1 MSGNLLH
8 IKDIDVKMQDKNVL
22 KKFNLEIGYGEV
34 HAIMGLNGAGKS
46 TLSKSITGHF
56 GCETTSGD
64 IIYKNKSII
73 DMPPEDRAN
82 EGIFMSFQNPIE
94 IPGVN
99 NMYFLKSILNA
110 KRAYNKQEE
119 LSSIEILKKIKKI
132 TKDFHISD
140 EMLSRSINDG
150 FSGGEKKKNELLQML
165 LLEPDL
171 LILDEI
177 DSGLD
182 IDALKIVADGVNS
195 MRNDKRSFLI
205 ITHYQRLLSLIKPD
219 FIHILKDGKIIKT
232 GDYTLA
238 FELEEKGYEVVGA
251 V

>member
-1 MSGNLLH
+1 MLEIKNLQ
-8 IKDIDVKMQDKNVL
+8 VKMQDTQVL
-22 KKFNLEIGYGEV
+22 KEFNLNIGKGEV

-56 GCETTSGD
+56 DCEVMGGEVN
-64 IIYKNKSII
+64 YKNKNMLDI
-73 DMPPEDRAN
+73 PAENRAN
-82 EGIFMSFQNPIE
+82 EGIFMSFQNPVE

-99 NMYFLKSILNA
+99 NMYFLRSILNA
-110 KRAYNKQEE
+110 KRVYNGQEE
-119 LSSIEILKKIKKI
+119 LSSVDILKKIKKI
-132 TKDFHISD
+132 TKEFHINES
-140 EMLSRSINDG
+140 MLKRSVNDG

-165 LLEPDL
+165 LLEPDF

-182 IDALKIVADGVNS
+182 IDALKIVSHGVNS
-195 MRNDKRSFLI
+195 MRNDNRSFLI
-205 ITHYQRLLSLIKPD
+205 ITHYQRLLNFIKPD

-238 FELEEKGYEVVGA
+238 QELEDKGYETVGA
-251 V
+251 L